1 MDDVLKDGGQISSFE
16 AVFSQKS
23 ADGRPAEMFN
33 RETGVINPEV
43 VEHWKQYDIR
53 KYLEDNWDTLS
64 PKLAGKINIIAG
76 GLDTFYLELSVSA
89 LQDFFES
96 KKFDVMVRVLEGA
109 DHGRVFNV
117 QVIREMDESIAKRLN
132 LPHLQFK
139 ALKPIE

>member
-1 MDDVLKDGGQISSFE
+1 
-16 AVFSQKS
+16 
-23 ADGRPAEMFN
+23 MFN
-33 RETGVINPEV
+33 RVTGAVNPEV
-43 VEHWKQYDIR
+43 VEHWKQFDIR
-53 KYLEDNWDTLS
+53 KYLENNWDTLS

-76 GLDTFYLELSVSA
+76 GLDTFYLELSVNA

-109 DHGRVFNV
+109 DHGKVFNV
-117 QVIREMDESIAKRLN
+117 IREIDESIAKRLN